1 MLTLVKIKLD
11 TVDFS
16 AKNSTIKQ
24 LFKSQ
29 NTCSFLTSKYSF
41 KSEKTQKLTSKDK
54 TSNALHMVRI
64 SEKSFSKK

>member
-1 MLTLVKIKLD
+1 MLTLNQNKVWI

-29 NTCSFLTSKYSF
+29 NTCSFQQVLI
-41 KSEKTQKLTSKDK
+41 KSEKLKKLTNKDK
-54 TSNALHMVRI
+54 TSNAYI
-64 SEKSFSKK
+64 W